1 MVPISFFYFLFFFI
15 CICIFS
21 RISSKERVDE
31 SRSYTLDGIRS
42 SLIRQEDSIIFSL
55 MERAQFCYN
64 GATYNPDSLAVDGST
79 YSLVE
84 YMVKET
90 EKLHAKVCVA

>member
-1 MVPISFFYFLFFFI
+1 
-15 CICIFS
+15 
-21 RISSKERVDE
+21 
-31 SRSYTLDGIRS
+31 
-42 SLIRQEDSIIFSL
+42 

-64 GATYNPDSLAVDGST
+64 GETYKPDSLAVDGFT